1 MDLSR
6 RLRAWALAR
15 PRVLV
20 VDAPGT
26 VELRWAV
33 EAELDRRGW
42 PLAMSPADTDVLLVL
57 GTPGPQLAAAIDVL
71 WSQIAQPRHR
81 VDLPAAT
88 DLHHRL
94 DEAARVLGAS
104 VREPDE
110 HDIVGARARAGAG
123 HAAGGMDHAGMAGM
137 DHSGHERMDPAG
149 MAGMDDSG
157 HEGMDPAGMAG
168 MEHSA
173 DEGMEHSGHEVMDDS
188 GHAGMEHSGHEG
200 LDHFAMAGMDHAG
213 MAGIDHAGMASMEQP
228 GHEGMDHSGQE
239 GMDHAAMGGGGHAGH
254 HMHHGGDVA
263 GLPMAETAP
272 DRDGLA
278 LDVLRVSIGPVLSGW
293 PTGLLL
299 QADLQGDVLTGA
311 RLSWIDTSNDGGSP
325 PEELHPQR
333 AALDQLA
340 SLLVVAGWPAAARD
354 ARCARDGLA
363 STDRSE
369 LATARRR
376 AERVARRVRRSRA
389 LAWTVRGTGHLHSS
403 LGPTADGDVLGRVRR
418 WCDVASGGDGGA
430 PASPASL
437 DEVAAVLEGTELGT
451 ARLIVASVA
460 LDRSAARRKPEEAR
474 A

>member
-1 MDLSR
+1 M
-6 RLRAWALAR
+6 
-15 PRVLV
+15 
-20 VDAPGT
+20 
-26 VELRWAV
+26 

-57 GTPGPQLAAAIDVL
+57 GLPGPELAAAIDVL

-81 VDLPAAT
+81 VDLRAAT

-94 DEAARVLGAS
+94 EETVRALGAAAP
-104 VREPDE
+104 EE
-110 HDIVGARARAGAG
+110 HVDGAVPARAGAG
-123 HAAGGMDHAGMAGM
+123 HPAGGMDHSGHEGMDHSGHEGMDHSGMAGM
-137 DHSGHERMDPAG
+137 DHSGMAGMDHSG
-149 MAGMDDSG
+149 MAGMDHS
-157 HEGMDPAGMAG
+157 GMA
-168 MEHSA
+168 
-173 DEGMEHSGHEVMDDS
+173 
-188 GHAGMEHSGHEG
+188 
-200 LDHFAMAGMDHAG
+200 
-213 MAGIDHAGMASMEQP
+213 
-228 GHEGMDHSGQE
+228 

-278 LDVLRVSIGPVLSGW
+278 LDVLRVAIGPVLPGW

-299 QADLQGDVLTGA
+299 RADLQGDVLTSA
-311 RLSWIDTSNDGGSP
+311 RLSWVDATDDRGSP
-325 PEELHPQR
+325 PGKVHPQR

-340 SLLVVAGWPAAARD
+340 SLLLVAGWPTAARD

-389 LAWTVRGTGHLHSS
+389 LAWTVRGAGHLHSS
-403 LGPTADGDVLGRVRR
+403 LGRTAGGDVLDRVRR
-418 WCDVASGGDGGA
+418 WCDVASGGDVEA
-430 PASPASL
+430 PASPTSL

-460 LDRSAARRKPEEAR
+460 LDRSAARTAPEEAR

>member
-15 PRVLV
+15 PRVLI

-26 VELRWAV
+26 VERRWAV

-57 GTPGPQLAAAIDVL
+57 GTPGPQLALAIDVL
-71 WSQIAQPRHR
+71 WSQVAQPRHR
-81 VDLPAAT
+81 VDLRATT

-94 DEAARVLGAS
+94 EETLHALGAAT
-104 VREPDE
+104 PKE
-110 HDIVGARARAGAG
+110 HVDGALPARAGAG
-123 HAAGGMDHAGMAGM
+123 HSPEGTDDSTHEGMEHSRHEGMDHSGHEGMDRAGMAGM
-137 DHSGHERMDPAG
+137 DHSGHE
-149 MAGMDDSG
+149 
-157 HEGMDPAGMAG
+157 
-168 MEHSA
+168 
-173 DEGMEHSGHEVMDDS
+173 
-188 GHAGMEHSGHEG
+188 
-200 LDHFAMAGMDHAG
+200 
-213 MAGIDHAGMASMEQP
+213 
-228 GHEGMDHSGQE
+228 GMDHSRQE
-239 GMDHAAMGGGGHAGH
+239 GMDHTAMGGGGHAGH
-254 HMHHGGDVA
+254 HMHHGGEVA

-278 LDVLRVSIGPVLSGW
+278 LDVLRVSIGPVLPGW

-299 QADLQGDVLTGA
+299 RADLQGDVLTGA
-311 RLSWIDTSNDGGSP
+311 GLSWVDATDDGSSP
-325 PEELHPQR
+325 PADVHPQR

-340 SLLVVAGWPAAARD
+340 SLLLVAGWPTAARD

-363 STDRSE
+363 STGQSE

-376 AERVARRVRRSRA
+376 AARVARRVRRSRA
-389 LAWTVRGTGHLHSS
+389 LAWTVRGAGHLPSERGS
-403 LGPTADGDVLGRVRR
+403 AGDGDVLDRVRR
-418 WCDVASGGDGGA
+418 WCDVALGADGHV

-460 LDRSAARRKPEEAR
+460 LDRSAANTEPEEAR